1 MLPPDKLTELAHL
14 VKWSTAVILNAAE
27 MKFNKPRAAS
37 RFDHRCLIYSSVW
50 ISLYNQFETKRNP
63 CSPNAKYTVRFQFAA
78 FALGT
83 ASPEGPYSM
92 NRFSR
97 LTTGQALVRFMARQF
112 VERDG
117 RENRFIEGIWAIFG
131 HGNVAGLGQGIVEF
145 SQAEG
150 LRFYRPQNEQA
161 MVHTAAAYAKH
172 RNRLAT
178 FACTTSI
185 GPGAT
190 NMITGAAGAT
200 VNRIPVLLLPS
211 DYFANRIPD
220 PVLQQLEH
228 PLERDVSVSDAFRP
242 VSRFFDRIS
251 RPEQLMASL
260 PEAFR
265 VLTDPAETGAVTI
278 SLPEDVQ
285 TEAHNWPNEF
295 FEKRIWHVR
304 RPVPEPELVREV
316 VNLLKAA
323 ERPLI
328 ISGGGTI
335 YSEASEELRLFVEQF
350 GVPVTETQAG
360 KGVLNWNHPMNA
372 GPIGSNGS
380 TSANRLA
387 READLVITLGTR
399 LSDFTTASKSAFQNP
414 TVRFVGIN
422 VAPMDANKLASRPVV
437 SDAKRALSVLRQEL
451 REAGYKGTQAA
462 YRSEIQSLKEDWDA
476 KVTELRTPQEGS
488 LGELAVI
495 GLVNETVGGT
505 ATMVCASGG
514 MPGEVLRLWR
524 PEDPKA
530 YHLEYGYS
538 CMGYEIPGGI
548 GVKLAEPGREV
559 IVMVGDGA
567 YLMMNSEIVTA
578 VGEGIKLTIVLVDNH
593 GYQCIL
599 GLQRAVG
606 VSDFGNEL
614 RYRDHATKQLTG
626 EYIQVDF
633 LKHAESMGAHGIFAR
648 SAEDLKEAL
657 NDARNADRVTVIVV
671 PVDPEKR
678 MPGMG
683 TWWDVPVAE
692 VSMEE
697 KTRKKR
703 ENYEKATENQR
714 PVFAS

>member
-1 MLPPDKLTELAHL
+1 
-14 VKWSTAVILNAAE
+14 
-27 MKFNKPRAAS
+27 
-37 RFDHRCLIYSSVW
+37 
-50 ISLYNQFETKRNP
+50 
-63 CSPNAKYTVRFQFAA
+63 
-78 FALGT
+78 
-83 ASPEGPYSM
+83 
-92 NRFSR
+92 
-97 LTTGQALVRFMARQF
+97 MARQF

-161 MVHTAAAYAKH
+161 MVHIAAAFAKH

-190 NMITGAAGAT
+190 NMVTGAAGAT

-211 DYFANRIPD
+211 DYFANRVPD
-220 PVLQQLEH
+220 PVLQQVEH
-228 PLERDVSVSDAFRP
+228 PLERDVSASDAFRP

-251 RPEQLMASL
+251 RPEQLIASL

-285 TEAHNWPNEF
+285 AEAHNWPNQF

-304 RPVPEPELVREV
+304 RPMPEPELVREV

-323 ERPLI
+323 KRPMI

-335 YSEASEELRLFVEQF
+335 YSEAAEELRQFVEQF

-372 GPIGSNGS
+372 GPIGSNGA

-387 READLVITLGTR
+387 QEADLVITLGTR

-414 TVRFVGIN
+414 AVRFIAIN
-422 VAPMDANKLASRPVV
+422 VSAMDANKLWARPVV
-437 SDAKRALSVLRQEL
+437 SDAKRALSVLRREL
-451 REAGYKGTQAA
+451 TEAGYTGTAAA
-462 YRSEIQSLKEDWDA
+462 YRNEIQNLKEAWDS
-476 KVTELRTPQEGS
+476 KITELRTPQEGT

-495 GLVNETVGGT
+495 GLVNGTVGGK
-505 ATMVCASGG
+505 ATVVCAAGG
-514 MPGEVLRLWR
+514 MPGELLRLWR

-530 YHLEYGYS
+530 YHMEYGYS
-538 CMGYEIPGGI
+538 CMGYEIPGGL

-559 IVMVGDGA
+559 VVMVGDGS

-614 RYRDHATKQLTG
+614 RYRDQTTKQLTG
-626 EYIQVDF
+626 EYIPVDF
-633 LKHAESMGAHGIFAR
+633 VKHAESMGAHAIFAR
-648 SAEDLKEAL
+648 SAEELKKAL
-657 NDARNADRVTVIVV
+657 IDARNDDRVTVIVV

-692 VSMEE
+692 VSTEE
-697 KTRKKR
+697 KTRKTR
-703 ENYEKATENQR
+703 EDYEKATENQR
-714 PVFAS
+714 PVFA

>member
-1 MLPPDKLTELAHL
+1 
-14 VKWSTAVILNAAE
+14 
-27 MKFNKPRAAS
+27 
-37 RFDHRCLIYSSVW
+37 
-50 ISLYNQFETKRNP
+50 
-63 CSPNAKYTVRFQFAA
+63 
-78 FALGT
+78 
-83 ASPEGPYSM
+83 M
-92 NRFSR
+92 NRFIR

-117 RENRFIEGIWAIFG
+117 RENRFIEGVWAIFG

-145 SQAEG
+145 SQAED

-161 MVHTAAAYAKH
+161 MVHIAAAFAKH

-211 DYFANRIPD
+211 DYFANRVPD

-228 PLERDVSVSDAFRP
+228 PLEHDVSASDAFRP

-251 RPEQLMASL
+251 RPEQLVASL

-265 VLTDPAETGAVTI
+265 VLTDPADTGAVTI
-278 SLPEDVQ
+278 TLPEDVQ
-285 TEAHNWPNEF
+285 AEAHNWPVEF
-295 FEKRIWHVR
+295 FEKRVWHVR

-316 VNLLKAA
+316 VNLLKTAR
-323 ERPLI
+323 RPLI

-335 YSEASEELRLFVEQF
+335 YSEATEELRQFVEEF
-350 GVPVTETQAG
+350 GIPVTETQAG
-360 KGVLNWNHPMNA
+360 KGVLNWDHPMNA
-372 GPIGSNGS
+372 GPVGSNGA
-380 TSANRLA
+380 TSANKLA
-387 READLVITLGTR
+387 READLVIALGTR

-414 TVRFVGIN
+414 TVRCVGIN
-422 VAPMDANKLASRPVV
+422 VAPMDANKLGSRPLIA
-437 SDAKRALSVLRQEL
+437 DAKRALSTLRAEL
-451 REAGYKGTQAA
+451 KGAGYPGTQAV
-462 YRSEIQSLKEDWDA
+462 YRSEIQNLKADWDA
-476 KVTELRTPQEGS
+476 KVTELRTPQEGV

-495 GLVNETVGGT
+495 GLVNEAVGGK
-505 ATMVCASGG
+505 ATVVCAAGG
-514 MPGEVLRLWR
+514 MPGELLRLWR

-538 CMGYEIPGGI
+538 CMGYEIAGGL

-559 IVMVGDGA
+559 VVMVGDGS

-578 VGEGIKLTIVLVDNH
+578 VGEGLKLTIVLVDNH

-614 RYRDHATKQLTG
+614 RYRDQATKQLTG
-626 EYIQVDF
+626 GYIPVDF
-633 LKHAESMGAHGIFAR
+633 QKHAESMGANAILAQ
-648 SAEDLKEAL
+648 SVADLKKAI
-657 NDARNADRVTVIVV
+657 NDTRDADRVTVIVV

-692 VSMEE
+692 VSAEE
-697 KTRKKR
+697 RTRKTR
-703 ENYEKATENQR
+703 ENYEKATEDQR
-714 PVFAS
+714 PVFA

>member
-1 MLPPDKLTELAHL
+1 
-14 VKWSTAVILNAAE
+14 
-27 MKFNKPRAAS
+27 
-37 RFDHRCLIYSSVW
+37 
-50 ISLYNQFETKRNP
+50 
-63 CSPNAKYTVRFQFAA
+63 
-78 FALGT
+78 
-83 ASPEGPYSM
+83 M
-92 NRFSR
+92 NRFIR

-161 MVHTAAAYAKH
+161 MVHTAAAFAKH

-190 NMITGAAGAT
+190 NMVTGAAGAT

-211 DYFANRIPD
+211 DYFANRVPD

-228 PLERDVSVSDAFRP
+228 PLERDVSASDAFRP

-251 RPEQLMASL
+251 RPEQLVASL

-278 SLPEDVQ
+278 TLPEDVQ
-285 TEAHNWPNEF
+285 AEAHNWPIEF
-295 FEKRIWHVR
+295 FEKRVWHVR

-316 VNLLKAA
+316 VNLLKGAQ
-323 ERPLI
+323 RPLI

-335 YSEASEELRLFVEQF
+335 YSEASEELRQF
-350 GVPVTETQAG
+350 AEEFGIPVTETQAG

-372 GPIGSNGS
+372 GPIGSNGA
-380 TSANRLA
+380 TSANKLA
-387 READLVITLGTR
+387 READLIITLGTR

-414 TVRFVGIN
+414 TVRFVGVN
-422 VAPMDANKLASRPVV
+422 VAPMDANKLGSRPLIA
-437 SDAKRALSVLRQEL
+437 DARRALNTLRGEL
-451 REAGYKGTQAA
+451 KGAGYSGTLAA
-462 YRSEIQSLKEDWDA
+462 YRSEIQHLKADWDA
-476 KVTELRTPQEGS
+476 KVTDLRTPQGGS
-488 LGELAVI
+488 EPLGELAVI
-495 GLVNETVGGT
+495 GLVNETVGGK
-505 ATMVCASGG
+505 ATVVCAAGG
-514 MPGEVLRLWR
+514 MPGELLRLWR

-530 YHLEYGYS
+530 YHMEYGYS
-538 CMGYEIPGGI
+538 CMGYEIAGGL

-559 IVMVGDGA
+559 VVMVGDGS

-578 VGEGIKLTIVLVDNH
+578 VGEGLKLTIVLVDNH

-614 RYRDHATKQLTG
+614 RYRDRATKQLTG
-626 EYIQVDF
+626 EYIPVDF
-633 LKHAESMGAHGIFAR
+633 QKHAESMGANAIFAR
-648 SAEDLKEAL
+648 NAADLKKAI

-678 MPGMG
+678 MPGLG

-692 VSMEE
+692 VSAEE
-697 KTRKKR
+697 KTRKTR

-714 PVFAS
+714 PVFA

>member
-1 MLPPDKLTELAHL
+1 
-14 VKWSTAVILNAAE
+14 
-27 MKFNKPRAAS
+27 
-37 RFDHRCLIYSSVW
+37 
-50 ISLYNQFETKRNP
+50 
-63 CSPNAKYTVRFQFAA
+63 
-78 FALGT
+78 
-83 ASPEGPYSM
+83 M

-145 SQAEG
+145 SQVEG

-161 MVHTAAAYAKH
+161 MVHAAAAFAKH
-172 RNRLAT
+172 RNRLAA

-211 DYFANRIPD
+211 DYFANRVPD

-228 PLERDVSVSDAFRP
+228 PLERDVSASDAFRP

-251 RPEQLMASL
+251 RPEQLVASL

-278 SLPEDVQ
+278 TLPEDVQ
-285 TEAHNWPNEF
+285 AEAHNWPIEF

-323 ERPLI
+323 KRPLI

-335 YSEASEELRLFVEQF
+335 YSEASEELRQFVEEF
-350 GVPVTETQAG
+350 GIPVTETQAG

-372 GPIGSNGS
+372 GPIGSNGA
-380 TSANRLA
+380 TSANKLA
-387 READLVITLGTR
+387 READLIITVGTR

-414 TVRFVGIN
+414 NVRFVGIN
-422 VAPMDANKLASRPVV
+422 VAPMDANKLASRPLIA
-437 SDAKRALSVLRQEL
+437 DAKRALSTLRQEL
-451 REAGYKGTQAA
+451 KAAGYPGTEAA
-462 YRSEIQSLKEDWDA
+462 YRNEIQNLKQEWDA
-476 KVTELRTPQEGS
+476 KVTELRTPQGGS
-488 LGELAVI
+488 EALAELEVI
-495 GLVNETVGGT
+495 GLVNETVGGK
-505 ATMVCASGG
+505 ATMVCAAGG
-514 MPGEVLRLWR
+514 MPGELLRLWR

-530 YHLEYGYS
+530 YHVEYGYS
-538 CMGYEIPGGI
+538 CMGYEIAGGL

-559 IVMVGDGA
+559 VVMVGDGS

-626 EYIQVDF
+626 EYIPVDF
-633 LKHAESMGAHGIFAR
+633 KKHAESMGANAIFAR
-648 SAEDLKEAL
+648 SAADLKKAI
-657 NDARNADRVTVIVV
+657 NDSRNADRVTVIVV

-692 VSMEE
+692 VSAEE
-697 KTRKKR
+697 RTRKTR
-703 ENYEKATENQR
+703 EDYEKATQSQR
-714 PVFAS
+714 PVFA

>member
-1 MLPPDKLTELAHL
+1 
-14 VKWSTAVILNAAE
+14 
-27 MKFNKPRAAS
+27 
-37 RFDHRCLIYSSVW
+37 
-50 ISLYNQFETKRNP
+50 
-63 CSPNAKYTVRFQFAA
+63 
-78 FALGT
+78 
-83 ASPEGPYSM
+83 M

-117 RENRFIEGIWAIFG
+117 RENRFIEGIWGIFG

-161 MVHTAAAYAKH
+161 MVHTAAAFAKH

-285 TEAHNWPNEF
+285 AEAHNWPNEF

-380 TSANRLA
+380 TSANKLA
-387 READLVITLGTR
+387 READLVITIGTR

-414 TVRFVGIN
+414 TVRFVGMN

-437 SDAKRALSVLRQEL
+437 SDAKRALSALRQEL
-451 REAGYKGTQAA
+451 KEAGYQGTQAA
-462 YRSEIQSLKEDWDA
+462 YRSEIQNLKEDWDA

-495 GLVNETVGGT
+495 GLVNETVGGK
-505 ATMVCASGG
+505 ATVVCAAGG
-514 MPGEVLRLWR
+514 MPGELLRLWR

-530 YHLEYGYS
+530 YHMEYGYS
-538 CMGYEIPGGI
+538 CMGYEIAGGI

-559 IVMVGDGA
+559 IVMVGDGS

-606 VSDFGNEL
+606 VADFGNEL
-614 RYRDHATKQLTG
+614 RYRDQTSKQLTG

-633 LKHAESMGAHGIFAR
+633 LKHAESMGAYGVFAR
-648 SAEDLKEAL
+648 SAEDLKMAL

-697 KTRKKR
+697 KTRKTR

-714 PVFAS
+714 PVFA

>member
-1 MLPPDKLTELAHL
+1 
-14 VKWSTAVILNAAE
+14 
-27 MKFNKPRAAS
+27 
-37 RFDHRCLIYSSVW
+37 
-50 ISLYNQFETKRNP
+50 
-63 CSPNAKYTVRFQFAA
+63 
-78 FALGT
+78 
-83 ASPEGPYSM
+83 M
-92 NRFSR
+92 NRFIR
-97 LTTGQALVRFMARQF
+97 LTTGQTLVRFMARQF

-117 RENRFIEGIWAIFG
+117 RENRFIEGVWGIFG

-145 SQAEG
+145 SHAEG

-161 MVHTAAAYAKH
+161 MVHIAAAFAKH

-211 DYFANRIPD
+211 DYFANRVPD

-228 PLERDVSVSDAFRP
+228 PLERDVSASDAFRP

-251 RPEQLMASL
+251 RPEQLLASL

-278 SLPEDVQ
+278 TLPEDVQ
-285 TEAHNWPNEF
+285 AEAHNWPVEF
-295 FEKRIWHVR
+295 FEKRVWHVR

-323 ERPLI
+323 KRPLI

-335 YSEASEELRLFVEQF
+335 YSEASEELRQF
-350 GVPVTETQAG
+350 AEEFGIPVTETQAG
-360 KGVLNWNHPMNA
+360 KGVLYWNHPMNA
-372 GPIGSNGS
+372 GPVGSNGA
-380 TSANRLA
+380 TSANKLA

-414 TVRFVGIN
+414 NIRFIGIN
-422 VAPMDANKLASRPVV
+422 VAPMDANKLGSRPLIA
-437 SDAKRALSVLRQEL
+437 DAKRALTTLGTEL
-451 REAGYKGTQAA
+451 KGAGYPGTQAA
-462 YRSEIQSLKEDWDA
+462 YRSEIQNLKADWDA
-476 KVTELRTPQEGS
+476 KVTELRTPQEGA

-495 GLVNETVGGT
+495 GLVNEAVGGK
-505 ATMVCASGG
+505 ATVVCAAGG
-514 MPGEVLRLWR
+514 MPGELLRLWR

-538 CMGYEIPGGI
+538 CMGYEIAGGL

-559 IVMVGDGA
+559 VVMVGDGS

-578 VGEGIKLTIVLVDNH
+578 VGEGLKLTIVLVDNH

-614 RYRDHATKQLTG
+614 RYRDQATKQLTG
-626 EYIQVDF
+626 EYIPVDF
-633 LKHAESMGAHGIFAR
+633 QKHAESMGANAVLAR
-648 SAEDLKEAL
+648 SAADLKKAIS
-657 NDARNADRVTVIVV
+657 DARDVDRVTVIVV

-692 VSMEE
+692 VSAEE
-697 KTRKKR
+697 RTRKTR

-714 PVFAS
+714 LVFA

>member
-1 MLPPDKLTELAHL
+1 
-14 VKWSTAVILNAAE
+14 
-27 MKFNKPRAAS
+27 
-37 RFDHRCLIYSSVW
+37 
-50 ISLYNQFETKRNP
+50 
-63 CSPNAKYTVRFQFAA
+63 
-78 FALGT
+78 
-83 ASPEGPYSM
+83 M

-161 MVHTAAAYAKH
+161 MVHTAAAFAKH
-172 RNRLAT
+172 RNRLAA
-178 FACTTSI
+178 FACATSI

-200 VNRIPVLLLPS
+200 VNRIPVLLFPS

-285 TEAHNWPNEF
+285 AEAHNWPNEF

-316 VNLLKAA
+316 VNLLKGA

-372 GPIGSNGS
+372 GPIGSNGA
-380 TSANRLA
+380 TSANKLA
-387 READLVITLGTR
+387 READLIITLGTR

-414 TVRFVGIN
+414 AVRFVSIN
-422 VAPMDANKLASRPVV
+422 VAPMDAHKLASRPMV

-451 REAGYKGTQAA
+451 KEAGYTGTPAA
-462 YRSEIQSLKEDWDA
+462 YRNEIQKLKEAWDA
-476 KVTELRTPQEGS
+476 KVTELRTPQEGL

-495 GLVNETVGGT
+495 GLVNETVGGK
-505 ATMVCASGG
+505 ATVVCAAGG
-514 MPGEVLRLWR
+514 MPGELLRLWR

-538 CMGYEIPGGI
+538 CMGYEIAGGL

-559 IVMVGDGA
+559 VVMVGDGS

-633 LKHAESMGAHGIFAR
+633 LKHAESMGAYGIFVR
-648 SAEDLKEAL
+648 SAEELKKAL

-678 MPGMG
+678 MPGLG

-692 VSMEE
+692 VSTEE
-697 KTRKKR
+697 KTRKTR
-703 ENYEKATENQR
+703 ENYEKATESQR
-714 PVFAS
+714 PVFA